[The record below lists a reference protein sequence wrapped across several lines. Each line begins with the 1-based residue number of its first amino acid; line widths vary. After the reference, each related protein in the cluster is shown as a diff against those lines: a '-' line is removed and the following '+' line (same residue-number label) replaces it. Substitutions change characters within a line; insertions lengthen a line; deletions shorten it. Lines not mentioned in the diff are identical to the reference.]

1 MIDPALPD
9 DPASELRSLLAAGR
23 FREALEAYRGRDA
36 GARPRAEASLLAAT
50 AATRLGELPAAEEL
64 ADRALG
70 EFTGRADADGKMR
83 SVNLIGAIAFE
94 HGRMADAEAAFAQAL
109 ELARDQHDGLMT
121 ARASNNLASVA
132 HLRGNAEMAL
142 SLYRQALLEYQRL
155 GDRRGTAETCHNLGL
170 AFRDMGAW
178 SDANGATAEAV
189 RHAEQVGEPTLMALA
204 ELGQAEL
211 RIEAGE
217 WPLAERGISR
227 AAELS
232 ERAGDALGAAEAG
245 RLRARLLLAI
255 GNPASALQEAES
267 AGKVAGEHGSLL
279 LEGECA
285 VLAMQVLESLGR
297 PVEAAA
303 RRRRAIEIFTRLG
316 AAAHLSRLSADA

>member
-1 MIDPALPD
+1 MDAALPA
-9 DPASELRSLLAAGR
+9 DPASELRTLLAAGR
-23 FREALEAYRGRDA
+23 FREALVVYRGRGA
-36 GARPRAEASLLAAT
+36 AARPRAEASLLAAT
-50 AATRLGELPAAEEL
+50 AATRLGELPVAAEL

-70 EFTGRADADGKMR
+70 EFAGRADADGKMR

-94 HGRMADAEAAFAQAL
+94 HGRLADAEAAFAQAL
-109 ELARDQHDGLMT
+109 ELARGQNDGLMA

-132 HLRGNAEMAL
+132 HLRGDAEMAL

-178 SDANGATAEAV
+178 PDANGATAEAV

-217 WPLAERGISR
+217 WPLAQRGISR

-232 ERAGDALGAAEAG
+232 ERAGDALGGAEAG
-245 RLRARLLLAI
+245 RLRARLALAI
-255 GNPASALQEAES
+255 GNAASALAEAES
-267 AGKVAGEHGSLL
+267 AGGIAGAHGSLL

-285 VLAMQVLESLGR
+285 TLAMQALEVLGR
-297 PVEAAA
+297 SAEAAA
-303 RRRRAIEIFTRLG
+303 RRRRAVEIFTRLG
-316 AAAHLSRLSADA
+316 AAAHLARLPPEN